1 MENTSLINNSVWQ
14 EAEEMRK
21 AGNFE
26 QAFPVFMENFKANA
40 DEGSLWRA
48 VHCARKLGK
57 YDHVISLIEQNKG
70 MLLSSHALKNKL

>member
-26 QAFPVFMENFKANA
+26 QAFPIFMESFKANA

-48 VHCARKLGK
+48 VHCA
-57 YDHVISLIEQNKG
+57 
-70 MLLSSHALKNKL
+70 